1 MDANKTSAIARPY
14 LQSGAEQGEGA
25 SPREAGSPLRLLP
38 NALSLARL
46 ASIPLVWWYLHHDS
60 PENSRRAA
68 CVYAAGGLTDL
79 IDGPLARRIGAVTR
93 FGRFIDP
100 LADRIYY
107 SSLLVILWSEGVLPF
122 HALPPIVVRDVVLVS
137 GTAVLYRRGLA
148 KVEILR
154 LGRLANALLFLAVLA
169 LMLRWKRTGQVLYT
183 LGASLYVASGMW
195 YVLRAWN
202 ELKAA
207 TVAGHAGDAARA

>member
-1 MDANKTSAIARPY
+1 MNVTKTFAAVRHY
-14 LQSGAEQGEGA
+14 LQSDAEHGEGA
-25 SPREAGSPLRLLP
+25 PPREAGNPLRLLP

-46 ASIPLVWWYLHHDS
+46 ASIPLVWWYLHHDK
-60 PENSRRAA
+60 PQTSRRAA
-68 CVYAAGGLTDL
+68 CVYVAGGLTDL

-93 FGRFIDP
+93 FGRFMDP

-137 GTAVLYRRGLA
+137 GTAVLYRRGVA

-169 LMLRWKRTGQVLYT
+169 LLLRRKRIGQALYT

-207 TVAGHAGDAARA
+207 AVADDAGDAARA